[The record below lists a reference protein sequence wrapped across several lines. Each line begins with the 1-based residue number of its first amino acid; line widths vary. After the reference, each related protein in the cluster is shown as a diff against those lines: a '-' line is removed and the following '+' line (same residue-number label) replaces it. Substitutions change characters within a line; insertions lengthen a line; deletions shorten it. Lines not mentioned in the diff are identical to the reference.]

1 MPPDPLG
8 VRPSGTR
15 EHGARPQTE
24 PLHPVLPNAIVNPA
38 SEYKSISL
46 QCQDPTSFPRRFS
59 LALEVGR
66 PTSKAMEK
74 HPGDEVGKDQA
85 YTE

>member
-1 MPPDPLG
+1 MPPQLSVCASSANG
-8 VRPSGTR
+8 VRP
-15 EHGARPQTE
+15 PTE
-24 PLHPVLPNAIVNPA
+24 PLHPVLPNASENPA

-46 QCQDPTSFPRRFS
+46 QCQDPTSFPGRFS

-66 PTSKAMEK
+66 PTSKTKEK
-74 HPGDEVGKDQA
+74 HPGDEVGKDRA